1 MAIEQPESRSVAR
14 VLFGPF
20 ELNLSERSL
29 KKADEAIPLGARAFD
44 ILVTLIDRAGETV
57 GKDELIAKVWPD
69 VNVEEGSL
77 RVHLSALRKVLGT
90 GQFGRKYII
99 NVQGRG
105 YSFVEPVTRE
115 QAGADT
121 TNALVRSSNLPA
133 PLDGMMI
140 GRDDVVLQIRSRLGA
155 ERLITILGAGGIGK
169 TTVALAVGQ
178 AALIDFAGA
187 VFFLDLSVLRSK
199 DQVIAAMASTIGLVA
214 QPGDPED
221 ALLEFLHSRRA
232 LLLLDS
238 CEHLIEEIAKIAD
251 RICQHAPDIHVLATS
266 REALQTVGEQVFRLQ
281 PLDCPPE
288 QPDQTAD
295 EILSYPAT
303 RLFMERVGARG
314 VDLAL
319 GSGGAAFVA
328 EICRR
333 LDGIP
338 LAIELAA
345 GRAAIFGVRDI
356 AAKLALRLDLLKLGR
371 RAASPRHQTLRAT
384 LDWSHDLLSEI
395 ERAILRRVAIFV
407 GRFTLEAALAVA
419 QQDGTSQPDAT
430 DALGNLVEKSLIGA
444 RIDSWGASYRLLDT
458 TRAYALEKL
467 VASGEHRS
475 IATRH
480 ANYSIQML
488 KVSSATPIASESA
501 STEHLARYAQE
512 IDNVRSALDWAFSPT
527 GNTEL
532 GIELVVAAIPL
543 WMRLSLVA
551 ECGSRVK
558 QALGVLGP
566 ERAVDGPLEMKL
578 YGALGFAAM
587 LTKGAA
593 PEAATCL
600 RKALA
605 IAEAVGDDDYQLRV
619 LWGLWSDRNINAEF
633 RESLSLAERFR
644 SLASRSGDPVDIA
657 IGERMTGFVRHYIGD
672 HAAARR
678 HIERMLALQDDALR
692 YDNIA
697 RFQFDP
703 WVTAR
708 VTLARVLC
716 IQGLPEQAM
725 EMLERGVAEALTID
739 HATTQCNVL
748 AKACPVALFA
758 RDLAAAERFILLLER
773 AVMQGLSFWQAEG
786 RGYRGVFHLMRGE
799 TEEGVRLVRS
809 AFGNVETKVVTP
821 PYPHFLGALAEGQS
835 SLGEITEALH
845 TVDQAIA
852 YCEFHEEVWY
862 LPELLRIKG
871 EISRGAGSDEI
882 AQDLFLRSLDL
893 ARNHGALL
901 WELRAATN
909 LARLWQGGGR
919 VVEAR
924 ELLLRAYGQFRE
936 GFATPDL
943 LEAKALLSA
952 LAVE

>member
-1 MAIEQPESRSVAR
+1 MAIEQPKAWSTIR

-20 ELNLSERSL
+20 ELNITERTL
-29 KKADEAIPLGARAFD
+29 KKADEVIPLGARAFD
-44 ILVTLIDRAGETV
+44 ILVALIDRAGETV
-57 GKDELIAKVWPD
+57 GKDDLIAKVWPD

-77 RVHLSALRKVLGT
+77 RVHVSALRKALGV
-90 GQFGRKYII
+90 GQFGRKYIT

-105 YSFVEPVTRE
+105 YSFIGPVTRE
-115 QAGADT
+115 EAGAPN
-121 TNALVRSSNLPA
+121 TNALVRNSNLPA

-140 GRDDVVLQIRSRLGA
+140 GRDEVVLQIRNRLWM

-169 TTVALAVGQ
+169 TTVAIAVGQ
-178 AALIDFAGA
+178 AALVDFVGA

-199 DQVIAAMASTIGLVA
+199 DQVIAAIGSTIGLVA
-214 QPGDPED
+214 QPGDPEE
-221 ALLEFLHSRRA
+221 ALLEFLRPRKA

-238 CEHLIEEIAKIAD
+238 CEHLIEEVAGIAD
-251 RICQHAPDIHVLATS
+251 RICQHAPDVRVVATS
-266 REALQTVGEQVFRLQ
+266 REALRTAGEHVLRLQ

-288 QPDQTAD
+288 QSGQTAD
-295 EILSYPAT
+295 EILSYPAA
-303 RLFMERVGARG
+303 RLFLERVSARG

-319 GSGGAAFVA
+319 GADGAAFVA

-356 AAKLALRLDLLKLGR
+356 AARLASRLDLLKLGR
-371 RAASPRHQTLRAT
+371 RTASPRHQTLRAT

-395 ERAILRRVAIFV
+395 ERAILRRVAIFA

-419 QQDGTSQPDAT
+419 EHEGVSRPDVT
-430 DALGNLVEKSLIGA
+430 DAVGNLVEKSLIGA
-444 RIDSWGASYRLLDT
+444 RSDSWGTSYRLLDT
-458 TRAYALEKL
+458 TRSYAMEKL
-467 VASGEHRS
+467 IASGEHDA
-475 IATRH
+475 IANRH
-480 ANYSIQML
+480 ASYSIQML
-488 KVSSATPIASESA
+488 KVSSVTPIASASA
-501 STEHLARYAQE
+501 WTEHLARYAQE
-512 IDNVRSALDWAFSPT
+512 IDNVRSALDWTFSPI
-527 GNTEL
+527 GNTVL

-558 QALGVLGP
+558 QALEVLGL
-566 ERAVDGPLEMKL
+566 ERAVSGPLEMKL
-578 YGALGFAAM
+578 YGALGLAAM

-593 PEAATCL
+593 PEAAAYL
-600 RKALA
+600 RMALA
-605 IAEAVGDDDYQLRV
+605 IAQMVGDHDYQLRV
-619 LWGLWSDRNINAEF
+619 LWWLWSDRNINAEF
-633 RESLSLAERFR
+633 GESLSLSESFR

-657 IGERMTGFVRHYIGD
+657 IGERMIGFVRHYIGD
-672 HAAARR
+672 HAAARH
-678 HIERMLALQDDALR
+678 HIEHMLALQDDTLR

-725 EMLERGVAEALTID
+725 EMLERGVAEALSID

-758 RDLAAAERFILLLER
+758 RDLAAAERFIVLLER

-786 RGYRGVFHLMRGE
+786 RGYRGVFHIMRGE
-799 TEEGVRLVRS
+799 WEEGVRLVRS
-809 AFGNVETKVVTP
+809 AFGNSEEKVVTP

-835 SLGEITEALH
+835 RLGETTEALR

-852 YCEFHEEVWY
+852 YCESHEEVWY
-862 LPELLRIKG
+862 LPELLRIRG
-871 EISRGAGSDEI
+871 EISRSAGSDEL
-882 AQDLFLRSLDL
+882 AQDLFLRSLEL
-893 ARNHGALL
+893 ARTHGALL

-909 LARLWQGGGR
+909 LARLWQEVDR
-919 VVEAR
+919 VAEAR
-924 ELLLRAYGQFRE
+924 ELLARIYGKVRE
-936 GFATPDL
+936 GFATPDM

-952 LAVE
+952 LVVE